1 MTRHLAILVLLAACG
16 ADVADKPT
24 WLGDVQPIV
33 RANCAR
39 CHGAD
44 PAEDK
49 LGLYRLDRSVALD
62 VDTRDAFDYS
72 SDIVDR
78 AVHHM
83 APVMPPDYLL
93 SDRQQEILL
102 RWASTGALKG
112 MDQRGNTLGRIELIS
127 PQGATTADQT
137 IETTFR
143 SWDEDLDG
151 LVVGLW
157 ARDSNGESFSLGAPV
172 GGGTRSISVDAGTLT
187 SKATFEVYAIVD
199 DGYDDD
205 PAINKRNEIVL
216 IPEILID
223 HGLRGTAPRVTLKTP
238 NGGDT
243 IIGATTITWIATDP
257 DAGDSLTIDLD
268 LVPQTGATTPIPI
281 VHGIPNSQ
289 TFDWTIPTS
298 VPERDSTGTAIP
310 YKVRVTATD
319 ALGQPQNV
327 RSDDSDF
334 SFFIERAV
342 VTQYSWL
349 ANTKQ
354 IFKDYC
360 TSNCHDKGGVGSHPE
375 YCFLEYDQ
383 GESPTL
389 CDPTDIG
396 AFEARNQILSVMVLG
411 TTMPPKSAPQ
421 PSQATR
427 DLVGDWIRGGAPY
440 GDGGTSDTA
449 PTFVWTAPA
458 GGKLLAS
465 AGVAALAWTVADS
478 TALVSDEIR
487 YRKLKGT
494 NAASPCSNDCTAMS
508 TQFDASTP
516 TWISLTTGALSG
528 TMQSRTFDWSTP
540 SQGAGCYCVEGTV
553 TDNASPANT
562 TTVRA
567 QNAVKF

>member
-1 MTRHLAILVLLAACG
+1 MSKHLALVLLAACG
-16 ADVADKPT
+16 ADVPDKPT

-49 LGLYRLDRSVALD
+49 LALYRLDRSVALD
-62 VDTRDAFDYS
+62 LDTRDAFDYS

-78 AVHHM
+78 AVHHV

-93 SDRQQEILL
+93 TDRQQETLL

-112 MDQRGNTLGRIELIS
+112 TDQRGNTLGRIELIS
-127 PQGATTADQT
+127 PLGATTADQT
-137 IETTFR
+137 IDTTFR
-143 SWDEDLDG
+143 TWDEDLDG

-157 ARDSNGESFSLGAPV
+157 ARDANGESVSLGAPV

-187 SKATFEVYAIVD
+187 SKAMFEIYAIVD

-205 PAINKRNEIVL
+205 PAVNKRNELVL
-216 IPEILID
+216 IPELFVD

-243 IIGATTITWIATDP
+243 IIGATTISWLATDP
-257 DAGDSLTIDLD
+257 DVGDTLTIDLD
-268 LVPQTGATTPIPI
+268 LIPLTGAMTPIPI
-281 VHGIPNSQ
+281 VHGIANTQS
-289 TFDWTIPTS
+289 FDWTIPTS
-298 VPERDSTGTAIP
+298 IPERDATGTAIP

-319 ALGQPQNV
+319 TLGQPQNV
-327 RSDDSDF
+327 RSDESDYPLF
-334 SFFIERAV
+334 VERAV
-342 VTQYSWL
+342 VTQYSWT
-349 ANTKQ
+349 ADTQK

-360 TSNCHDKGGVGSHPE
+360 TTNCHDKGGIGPHPE
-375 YCFLEYDQ
+375 YCFLQYKKGDDT
-383 GESPTL
+383 TL
-389 CDPTDIG
+389 CDATDVG
-396 AFEARNQILSVMVLG
+396 VFEARNVILSVAV
-411 TTMPPKSAPQ
+411 TNPTMPPKSAPQ
-421 PSQATR
+421 PTQATR
-427 DLVGDWIRGGAPY
+427 DILGDWIRGGAPY
-440 GDGGTSDTA
+440 GTGSSDTA

-458 GGKLLAS
+458 GGKLVS
-465 AGVAALAWTVADS
+465 SSGVASLAWNVADS
-478 TALVSDEIR
+478 TALVSDDIR

-494 NAASPCSNDCTAMS
+494 NAASACANDCTAMS
-508 TQFDASTP
+508 AQFDMSTP
-516 TWISLTTGALSG
+516 TWVSLTMGALSG
-528 TMQSRTFDWSTP
+528 TIQSRTFDWSTP
-540 SQGAGCYCVEGTV
+540 TEGPGCYCVEGSV